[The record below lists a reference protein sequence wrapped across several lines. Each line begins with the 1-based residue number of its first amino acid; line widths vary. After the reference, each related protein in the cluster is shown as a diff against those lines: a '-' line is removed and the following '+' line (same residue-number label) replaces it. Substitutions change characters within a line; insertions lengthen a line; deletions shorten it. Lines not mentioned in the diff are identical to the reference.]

1 MSLPPLTPEQ
11 RIKPRIFE
19 VRIAL
24 IYAALFIPVGIHLP
38 YFPLWLEAKG
48 FDAAEIGIILSAP
61 MFVRVVTT
69 PLITAIADRAGDRAN
84 VLNATAAAS
93 LFLSLGYFLAPAY
106 AVVLGVSLALTVFWT
121 PHSPLTDSLALSG
134 VRRFGSSYTGMRLWG
149 SISFLAANL
158 LGGMVLAWLGPE
170 AVPAMLSLGMLATL
184 VAALFAPRLG
194 KPRLASPLSA
204 AEFQGSGRRLFNR
217 YFLFFV
223 AGVGIINGSHGL
235 LYGFVSIYWQTAGI
249 GETIVGLLWAW
260 SVVAEVVVF
269 MIFPRL
275 LGSISATAVLALAG
289 AAAIMR
295 WLAFPL
301 IDPLGLGVPGFF
313 AVQTLHAFS
322 FGLNFIGLQK
332 LIAEIVP
339 EERIGAAQGI
349 AFFANGFAMAA
360 VTLLSGP
367 LYERFGVNG
376 FVAMAGVAGMGLA
389 CIAVAARL
397 SPERPLRR

>member
-84 VLNATAAAS
+84 VLIATAVAS
-93 LFLSLGYFLAPAY
+93 LFLSLGYFLTPAY
-106 AVVLGVSLALTVFWT
+106 AMVLGISLALTVFWT

-149 SISFLAANL
+149 SISFLGANL
-158 LGGMVLAWLGPE
+158 LGGMILASFGPE
-170 AVPAMLSLGMLATL
+170 AVPAMLSLGLLATL

-204 AEFQGSGRRLFNR
+204 AELQGSGPRLFNR

-269 MIFPRL
+269 MIFPRV
-275 LGSISATAVLALAG
+275 LGSISATAVLTMAG
-289 AAAIMR
+289 VAAIIR
-295 WLAFPL
+295 WLAFPV

-367 LYERFGVNG
+367 LYERFGING
-376 FVAMAGVAGMGLA
+376 FVAMAGVAGIGLA
-389 CIAVAARL
+389 CIGIAAR
-397 SPERPLRR
+397 SAPERRLRR

>member
-19 VRIAL
+19 VRVAL

-38 YFPLWLEAKG
+38 YFPLWLETNG

-69 PLITAIADRAGDRAN
+69 PLLTAIADRAGDRAN
-84 VLNATAAAS
+84 VLIATAAAS
-93 LFLSLGYFLAPAY
+93 LFLSLGYFLTPTY
-106 AVVLGVSLALTVFWT
+106 AVVLGISLALTIFWT

-149 SISFLAANL
+149 SMSFLGANL
-158 LGGMVLAWLGPE
+158 LGGMILASLGPE
-170 AVPAMLSLGMLATL
+170 AVPAMLSLGMLATI

-194 KPRLASPLSA
+194 KPRQASPLSA
-204 AEFQGSGRRLFNR
+204 AELQGSGPRLFNR

-249 GETIVGLLWAW
+249 GETVVGLLWAW

-275 LGSISATAVLALAG
+275 LGSISATVVLTIAG
-289 AAAIMR
+289 VAAIIR
-295 WLAFPL
+295 WLAFPV

-332 LIAEIVP
+332 LIAEIIP

-367 LYERFGVNG
+367 LYERLGVNG
-376 FVAMAGVAGMGLA
+376 FVVMAVVAGIGLGFVGLA
-389 CIAVAARL
+389 ARS
-397 SPERPLRR
+397 SPERRLRR